1 MVSDC
6 LFCHLVQGKIES
18 KAVYEDD
25 EIFAFE
31 DINPQAP
38 VHILIIPKKHIPG
51 LTRLG
56 EEDKELIGK
65 IHLVAQR
72 IAGEHSL
79 SRGGFRIV
87 INSGPDAG
95 ETVKH
100 LHFHL
105 LGGRKLGWP
114 PG

>member
-1 MVSDC
+1 MSDC
-6 LFCHLVQGKIES
+6 LFCRLIKGEIKSKI
-18 KAVYEDD
+18 VYEDND
-25 EIFAFE
+25 IFAFE

-38 VHILIIPKKHIPG
+38 IHILIVPKKHISG

-56 EEDKELIGK
+56 KEDKELVGK
-65 IHLVAQR
+65 IHLVAKR
-72 IAGEHSL
+72 VAEDRSL
-79 SRGGFRIV
+79 CRSGFRMV

-105 LGGRKLGWP
+105 LGGRKLNWP

>member
-1 MVSDC
+1 MSDC
-6 LFCHLVQGKIES
+6 LFCHLIKGEIES
-18 KAVYEDD
+18 KTVYEDD

-51 LTRLG
+51 LTQLEG
-56 EEDKELIGK
+56 EDKELMGK
-65 IHLVAQR
+65 ILLAAKK
-72 IAGEHSL
+72 IATDRSL
-79 SRGGFRIV
+79 SRSGFRTV

-95 ETVKH
+95 ETVNH

-105 LGGRKLGWP
+105 LGGRKLNWP

>member
-1 MVSDC
+1 MSDC
-6 LFCHLVQGKIES
+6 LFCRLIKGEVKS

-38 VHILIIPKKHIPG
+38 IHILIIPKKHIPG

-56 EEDKELIGK
+56 EEDKELVGK
-65 IHLVAQR
+65 IHLAARR
-72 IAGEHSL
+72 IAEEHSL
-79 SRGGFRIV
+79 DESGFRMV
-87 INSGPDAG
+87 ANSGPDAG
-95 ETVKH
+95 ETVEH

-105 LGGRKLGWP
+105 LGGRKLSWP

>member
-1 MVSDC
+1 VLDC
-6 LFCHLVQGKIES
+6 LFCRLIKGKVES
-18 KAVYEDD
+18 KTVYEDD

-38 VHILIIPKKHIPG
+38 VHILIIPKKHISG
-51 LTRLG
+51 LTQLT
-56 EEDKELIGK
+56 EEDKELVGK
-65 IHLVAQR
+65 IHLVAKK
-72 IAGEHSL
+72 IAEERSL
-79 SRGGFRIV
+79 SQRGFRIV
-87 INSGPDAG
+87 INSGSDAG
-95 ETVKH
+95 EMVRH

>member
-1 MVSDC
+1 MLDC
-6 LFCHLVQGKIES
+6 LFCRLIKGEVKS
-18 KAVYEDD
+18 KAIYEDD

-38 VHILIIPKKHIPG
+38 IHFLIIPKKHIAG
-51 LTRLG
+51 ITQLR
-56 EEDKELIGK
+56 EEDGELVGK
-65 IHLVAQR
+65 IHLVAR
-72 IAGEHSL
+72 RMAKKYSL
-79 SRGGFRIV
+79 SENGFRVV

-105 LGGRKLGWP
+105 LGGRKFNWP

>member
-1 MVSDC
+1 MSDC
-6 LFCHLVQGKIES
+6 LFCRLVKGEGES

-31 DINPQAP
+31 DISPQAP
-38 VHILIIPKKHIPG
+38 IHILIIPKKHIPG

-56 EEDKELIGK
+56 EEDKELVGK
-65 IHLVAQR
+65 IHLVARR
-72 IAGEHSL
+72 IAKERSL
-79 SRGGFRIV
+79 DESGFRIV
-87 INSGPDAG
+87 VNSGPDAG
-95 ETVKH
+95 ETVAH

>member
-1 MVSDC
+1 MSDC
-6 LFCHLVQGKIES
+6 LFCHLIKGEVKS
-18 KAVYEDD
+18 KTVYEDD

-38 VHILIIPKKHIPG
+38 IHILIIPKKHIPD

-65 IHLVAQR
+65 IHLVARR
-72 IAGEHSL
+72 IAEEHSL
-79 SRGGFRIV
+79 YESGFRMV
-87 INSGPDAG
+87 ANSGLDAG

-105 LGGRKLGWP
+105 LGGRKLSWP

>member
-6 LFCHLVQGKIES
+6 LFCRLVQGKIES
-18 KAVYEDD
+18 KSVYEDD
-25 EIFAFE
+25 EILAFE

-56 EEDKELIGK
+56 EEDRELVGK
-65 IHLVAQR
+65 IHLVARR
-72 IAGEHSL
+72 IAREHSL
-79 SRGGFRIV
+79 FQGGFRIV

>member
-1 MVSDC
+1 MSDC
-6 LFCHLVQGKIES
+6 LFCRLIKGEIES
-18 KAVYEDD
+18 KTVYEDD

-38 VHILIIPKKHIPG
+38 IHILITPKKHIPG
-51 LTRLG
+51 LTQLG
-56 EEDKELIGK
+56 EEDKELMGK
-65 IHLVAQR
+65 IHLVAKR
-72 IAGEHSL
+72 IAKDRSIYQ
-79 SRGGFRIV
+79 SGFRMV

-105 LGGRKLGWP
+105 LGGRKLSWP